1 MPKQLDPGRKRYA
14 RRLSNRLGLRTEI
27 HQTEA
32 RNVRKA
38 KGFKQQQVSTPKTQK
53 VKPKAAAKRGPKKGH
68 QKDPGQKS
76 NMARHRKLTD

>member
-14 RRLSNRLGLRTEI
+14 RRLSNRLGLKEEI

-32 RNVRKA
+32 RNARKA

-53 VKPKAAAKRGPKKGH
+53 VKRKMVQKPRGRSGP
-68 QKDPGQKS
+68 KS

>member
-14 RRLSNRLGLRTEI
+14 RRLSNRLGLKEEI

-32 RNVRKA
+32 RNARKA
-38 KGFKQQQVSTPKTQK
+38 KGFKQQHVSTPKTQK
-53 VKPKAAAKRGPKKGH
+53 VKPKRRSKKGH

-76 NMARHRKLTD
+76 KSNMARHRKLTD